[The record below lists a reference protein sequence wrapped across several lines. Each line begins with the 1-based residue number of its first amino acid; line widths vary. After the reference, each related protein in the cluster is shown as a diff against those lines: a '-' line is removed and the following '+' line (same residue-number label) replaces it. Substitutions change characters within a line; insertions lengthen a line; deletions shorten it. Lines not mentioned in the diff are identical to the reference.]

1 MVFYGPGRAHSTGI
15 DPLKALLRV
24 IPACTGWSAIQ
35 TWRQKEDEPM
45 ADLKA
50 QTWKHSSYGILY
62 SQLVQAALPLNGLS
76 PEISRLIKRQKVDR
90 LEGH

>member
-15 DPLKALLRV
+15 DPLKALLKV

-35 TWRQKEDEPM
+35 TWKQKEDEPM

-50 QTWKHSSYGILY
+50 HLEALFLWYSVFPTCSSCTTSKWI
-62 SQLVQAALPLNGLS
+62 
-76 PEISRLIKRQKVDR
+76 IS
-90 LEGH
+90 